1 MSLVN
6 TFMAY
11 ANAFE
16 DAYRSD
22 DWSKL
27 DLYFTEDAVYET
39 IADQPF
45 ANRTE
50 GRQAMKAF
58 FKQMVDGFD
67 RRFDSRSIEFIEG
80 PTERSGR
87 VWFRWA
93 ATYARAGAPAL
104 RMEGEE
110 TAEFEGDRIKRLE
123 DRMPPATTQCAMQF
137 MTEHGAKLK

>member
-6 TFMAY
+6 TFLAY
-11 ANAFE
+11 ADAFE
-16 DAYRSD
+16 DAYKTD

-27 DLYFTEDAVYET
+27 DPYFTEDAIYET

-50 GRQAMKAF
+50 GREALKAF
-58 FKQMVDGFD
+58 FKEIVNGFD
-67 RRFDSRSIEFIEG
+67 RRFDSRQVDVIEG
-80 PTERSGR
+80 PKETPGQ

-93 ATYARAGAPAL
+93 ATYTLAGTPGL

-110 TAEFEGDRIKRLE
+110 TAEFQGNRIKRLE
-123 DRMPPATTQCAMQF
+123 DRMPAATTQRTVQF
-137 MTEHGAKLK
+137 MAEHGAKLK